1 MRNGGEN
8 RGRLLLV
15 ILIVSSLFLI
25 TLDLRGV
32 NVLDGLR
39 NGTQTALSPFQ
50 RAGNVVLTPVKN
62 FVNDITHLGRTRN
75 QIEDLR
81 KQNQKLREQLILR
94 KNQDGEIEQLK
105 SILDLAGTAR
115 FKIVSAKVISQGSS
129 LAFTRTITIDSG
141 SGNGIKKNMTVI
153 SGSGL
158 VGVVKEVF
166 TNSSIV
172 MLATD
177 PAFKVGVRIAGS
189 QQIGILAGLG
199 SSSANL
205 QLLDNQT
212 TIKVGDVL
220 LARGSAN
227 AQPFVPGVPVGR
239 VSSVSNAAGAVTQSA
254 TVKYFANF
262 GALGVVSVVVKA
274 PKADPRDALAP
285 VAPVPTPIPT
295 VTVFVTPSPSTSPSA
310 SSN

>member
-32 NVLDGLR
+32 NVIDGFR
-39 NGTQTALSPFQ
+39 SGTHTALSPFQ
-50 RAGNVVLTPVKN
+50 RAGSVIVSPIKN
-62 FVNDITHLGRTRN
+62 FVSDVTHLGRTRN
-75 QIEDLR
+75 QIENLR
-81 KQNQKLREQLILR
+81 QQNQKLRERLISR
-94 KNQDGEIEQLK
+94 KNQDGEIAQLK

-115 FKIVSAKVISQGSS
+115 FQIVSAKVISQGSS
-129 LAFTRTITIDSG
+129 LAFTRTITIDAG

-153 SGSGL
+153 SGNGL

-166 TNSSIV
+166 SNSAIV

-177 PAFKVGVRIAGS
+177 PEFKVGVRIAGT

-199 SSSANL
+199 STTANL

-227 AQPFVPGVPVGR
+227 NRPFVPGVPVGR
-239 VSSVSNAAGAVTQSA
+239 VTAVSNAAGAVTQSA
-254 TVKYFANF
+254 TVRYYANF
-262 GALGVVSVVVKA
+262 GSLGVVSVVVKA
-274 PKADPRDALAP
+274 PKGDPRDAL
-285 VAPVPTPIPT
+285 VPTAPKPTPVPT
-295 VTVFVTPSPSTSPSA
+295 VTVFVTPTPTPSPS
-310 SSN
+310 N

>member
-32 NVLDGLR
+32 SVLDGLR
-39 NGTQTALSPFQ
+39 SGTQTVLSPFQ

-62 FVNDITHLGRTRN
+62 FVNDVTNLGRTRN

-115 FKIVSAKVISQGSS
+115 FKVVSAKVISQGSS
-129 LAFTRTITIDSG
+129 LAFTRTITIDAG

-153 SGSGL
+153 SGNGL

-166 TNSSIV
+166 ANSAIV

-199 SSSANL
+199 SSTANL

-212 TIKVGDVL
+212 TIEVGDIL
-220 LARGSAN
+220 LARGSIN
-227 AQPFVPGVPVGR
+227 AQPFVPGVPVGQ
-239 VSSVSNAAGAVTQSA
+239 VTSVSNAAGAVTQSA
-254 TVKYFANF
+254 TVKYFVDF
-262 GALGVVSVVVKA
+262 GGIGVVSVVVRA
-274 PKADPRDALAP
+274 PNADPRDSLIPAK
-285 VAPVPTPIPT
+285 PVPTPIPT
-295 VTVFVTPSPSTSPSA
+295 VTVFVTPTPSA
-310 SSN
+310 SPTGN

>member
-1 MRNGGEN
+1 MRKGGEN

-32 NVLDGLR
+32 SVLDGLR
-39 NGTQTALSPFQ
+39 SGTQTVLSPFQ
-50 RAGNVVLTPVKN
+50 RAGNLVLTPVKN

-115 FKIVSAKVISQGSS
+115 FKVVSAKVISQGSS
-129 LAFTRTITIDSG
+129 LAFTRTITIDAG

-153 SGSGL
+153 SGNGL

-166 TNSSIV
+166 ANSAIV

-199 SSSANL
+199 SSTANL

-212 TIKVGDVL
+212 TIKVGDIL
-220 LARGSAN
+220 LARGSIN
-227 AQPFVPGVPVGR
+227 AQPFVPGVPVGQ
-239 VSSVSNAAGAVTQSA
+239 VTSVSNAAGAVTQSA
-254 TVKYFANF
+254 TVKYFVDF
-262 GALGVVSVVVKA
+262 GGIGVVSVVVRA
-274 PKADPRDALAP
+274 PNADPRDSLIPAK
-285 VAPVPTPIPT
+285 PVPTPIPT
-295 VTVFVTPSPSTSPSA
+295 VTVFVTPTPSA
-310 SSN
+310 SPTGN